1 MRNLKKLNKEDIRKS
16 LNASPSRPL
25 DTRGDDDLNP
35 GMAAPEQLTKAAV
48 LVGLVARKNGLTV
61 MLTERADHLSHH
73 PGQIS
78 FPGGRVE
85 PHDASFEA
93 TALRETSEEIGL
105 DECHIEILG
114 RLDLYNTRTGFQIIP
129 VVGLITPPF
138 ELTRDADEVA
148 DIFEVP
154 LNFFLNADNHQR
166 QSRQFK
172 GALRE
177 FYAMPYQD
185 RYIWGAT
192 AGMIVNLYDV
202 LITDQTLTRKAI

>member
-1 MRNLKKLNKEDIRKS
+1 MNNLNKLNKEDIQKG
-16 LNASPSRPL
+16 LNARASRSP
-25 DTRGDDDLNP
+25 DIRGDDDLNP
-35 GMAAPEQLTKAAV
+35 GMAAPVQLTKAAV
-48 LVGLVARKNGLTV
+48 LVGLVARENGLTV

-85 PHDASFEA
+85 AHDASFEA

-105 DECHIEILG
+105 EKDHIEILG
-114 RLDLYNTRTGFQIIP
+114 RLDVYNTRTGFQIIP

-138 ELTRDADEVA
+138 DLTRDAGEVA

-154 LNFFLNADNHQR
+154 LHFFLDADNHRRQR
-166 QSRQFK
+166 RQFK

-192 AGMIVNLYDV
+192 AGMLVNLYDV
-202 LITDQTLTRKAI
+202 LITDRTLTREAI